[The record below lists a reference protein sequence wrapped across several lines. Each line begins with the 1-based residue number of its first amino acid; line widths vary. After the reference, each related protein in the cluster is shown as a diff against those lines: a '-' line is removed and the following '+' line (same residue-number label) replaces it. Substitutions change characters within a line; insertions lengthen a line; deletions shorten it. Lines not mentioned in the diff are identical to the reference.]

1 MSTYGEG
8 KINEPCETRL
18 TTVFCLQLSPSG
30 SMGLIGWQREGWPFF
45 STFFIS
51 RYTVAVVLWSDA
63 FFAVAE
69 HESDPP
75 YLYQSSVLSLHC
87 VRGGLDISFC
97 RSGRHMWG
105 GEAETFVCF
114 ISWESGLFSVFF
126 FSSEATDAKRR
137 RESVAFMLQR
147 QSSGVT
153 DRWEVVW
160 GDIHLQRWWEESQ
173 RSDRFLHT
181 CASFP
186 QGVDPYSSRTDL
198 HELNLRNEW
207 EGCRWG
213 KGPLRR
219 SPCKEKFEAH
229 FEEKALCCGLP
240 GGTTLEIWALF
251 KKSQCRGESDWTS
264 LFVQWVMT
272 AVVREQRGA
281 VLLQLENFLDWIN
294 GQFPTWLTPYLPA
307 HLNTVCR
314 SRSRKQQDRLV
325 LIFPSCG
332 QSIYWALWLTFE
344 CAQSCDSID
353 WWLNYHR
360 ADRQLLWS
368 FMISFKLVFSHRICL
383 AWRYQG
389 EK

>member
-1 MSTYGEG
+1 MTLLFYLFHFSVHSGGGPVKWRFLCCSRTWIRFPLLISKLCPLATLCSGRIGYFFLQIRQAHVRWRGR
-8 KINEPCETRL
+8 N
-18 TTVFCLQLSPSG
+18 FCLFHFLG
-30 SMGLIGWQREGWPFF
+30 IRAFF
-45 STFFIS
+45 S
-51 RYTVAVVLWSDA
+51 
-63 FFAVAE
+63 
-69 HESDPP
+69 
-75 YLYQSSVLSLHC
+75 
-87 VRGGLDISFC
+87 
-97 RSGRHMWG
+97 
-105 GEAETFVCF
+105 
-114 ISWESGLFSVFF
+114 FF

-281 VLLQLENFLDWIN
+281 VLLQFENFLDWIN